1 MSKYELKLM
10 LNKLPILLVFVFC
23 SSVFSYQEG
32 IAKNDV
38 IEIAYRDYGPI
49 DGRPILL
56 ITGLGAQLTLWPQFL
71 IEDLQANNFRP
82 IVFDNRDV
90 GLSTRFSS
98 QPSQVINYLKY
109 FLFLPINSE
118 YTIEDMAADGLAVL
132 DHLKIDSAHILG
144 MSMGGMISQVL
155 VAQNQNRVKSFTMI
169 SSTASTPNPFNG
181 PKFKVTQQLLK
192 RSAAKD
198 DIENRIDQSIKLF
211 EMIGTPGKNYDTP
224 QFRNNMRAYIKRGG
238 DDGGFLRQMAAITGS
253 KNRKELLRSI
263 NSPTLII
270 HGDIDPLI
278 KVKNAISAHELIK
291 SSELQVIDGM
301 GHLLDEE
308 VYAKFQ
314 KSFMVFLREHS

>member
-1 MSKYELKLM
+1 M

-38 IEIAYRDYGPI
+38 VEIAYRDYGPI

-71 IEDLQANNFRP
+71 IEDLQANNLRP

-192 RSAAKD
+192 RSTAKD

-291 SSELQVIDGM
+291 SSELQIIDGM

-308 VYAKFQ
+308 AYAKFQ

>member
-1 MSKYELKLM
+1 MV
-10 LNKLPILLVFVFC
+10 NKLPILLVFVFC

-32 IAKNDV
+32 VAKNDV
-38 IEIAYRDYGPI
+38 VEIAYRDYGPI

-278 KVKNAISAHELIK
+278 KVKNALSAHELIK
-291 SSELQVIDGM
+291 SSELQIIDGM

-308 VYAKFQ
+308 AYAKFQ

>member
-198 DIENRIDQSIKLF
+198 NIEKRIDQSIKLF

>member
-32 IAKNDV
+32 IAKNDD

-192 RSAAKD
+192 RTAAKD

-253 KNRKELLRSI
+253 KNRRELLKSI

-270 HGDIDPLI
+270 HGNIDPLI
-278 KVKNAISAHELIK
+278 KVKNAVAANKLIK
-291 SSELQVIDGM
+291 SSELQIIDGM

-308 VYAKFQ
+308 AYAKFQ